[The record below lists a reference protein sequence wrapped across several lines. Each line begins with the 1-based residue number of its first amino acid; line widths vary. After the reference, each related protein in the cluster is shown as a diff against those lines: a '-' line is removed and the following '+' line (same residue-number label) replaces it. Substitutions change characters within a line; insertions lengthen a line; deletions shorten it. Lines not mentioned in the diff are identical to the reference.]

1 MGALGNRSAGR
12 RVHAAY
18 RHPRA
23 RPRPGSAPAQPR
35 AVRHHVGAH
44 REPATRGRPS
54 HRAGSADRGGAVSHT
69 GDDTSTA
76 ALTARAGPDSIS
88 RSQKRTWLIDV
99 DPPPGGPRLPRA
111 GPPWEDPGLA
121 DQALQE
127 PTRPVARLH
136 AGGGGALP
144 GDRRPAGRSL
154 HLHGQGQSGR
164 RRHERHSFL
173 GLGNIGPLAGKP
185 VMEGKGILF
194 KAFADIDVF
203 DLEVASENPEDV
215 IRFCQLL
222 EPTVGG
228 INLED
233 IRSPDCFHIEE
244 ELRDTLSI
252 PVFHDD
258 QHGTAIISGAALLN
272 ALDVVGKDV
281 GQIRVVFAGAGAAAL
296 ATAEH
301 YVRLGVRRE
310 QIVMCDH
317 EGVLHTERADL
328 DRYKSR
334 FAVRTKA
341 RTLADAFKDADVFVG
356 LSVAGIVSGDMLK
369 AMAKQ
374 PIVFALANPTPE
386 IMPEEAKQAR
396 GDAVI
401 ATGRSDFSNQV
412 NNVLGFPFIFRG
424 ALDVRAKKINEEMEM
439 AATRALAALAKEEVP
454 ESVTR
459 AYGGDKLKFGPDYL
473 IPKPFDPRVLLWV
486 APAVAWAAVASG
498 IAGRIIDVEE
508 YRAELEARLGPE
520 RQVMRGLITRA
531 QQDPPS
537 IVFPEGDDPRILRA
551 SRILA
556 DEGIARPILLGD
568 LDAIRRQADEGS
580 LTLEDIELMNPRS
593 AADRDQLAEELW
605 QLRRRRGFTLREAKA
620 RVLDPIYY
628 GLLLLRAGRTDA
640 LVAGEEIDYPDS
652 IRPALEVIGVEPGR
666 KHVSGIYMMI
676 FRQQTFFFA
685 DTTVNIE
692 PDAATLAEIATA
704 TAKFV
709 TRLGV
714 EPRIAMLSF
723 SNFGSVKHPA
733 ATKVQQAVAL
743 LHEREPELQVDGEM
757 QADTA
762 VVERILTKVYPF
774 AKLRGPANVLIFPD
788 LDAANIAYKLLA
800 RLGDAQAIG
809 PILVGMDR
817 PVHVLQRLS
826 EVPDI
831 VNMAVIAAVDAL
843 EHRRHARSTT

>member
-1 MGALGNRSAGR
+1 MVPPSRRQEALDYHSQG
-12 RVHAAY
+12 
-18 RHPRA
+18 
-23 RPRPGSAPAQPR
+23 RPGKIQVTPTKPFKDQRDLSLAYTPGVAEPCLEIAKR
-35 AVRHHVGAH
+35 PEDAYLYTSKGNLVAVVSNG
-44 REPATRGRPS
+44 T
-54 HRAGSADRGGAVSHT
+54 AV
-69 GDDTSTA
+69 
-76 ALTARAGPDSIS
+76 
-88 RSQKRTWLIDV
+88 
-99 DPPPGGPRLPRA
+99 
-111 GPPWEDPGLA
+111 
-121 DQALQE
+121 
-127 PTRPVARLH
+127 
-136 AGGGGALP
+136 
-144 GDRRPAGRSL
+144 
-154 HLHGQGQSGR
+154 
-164 RRHERHSFL
+164 L
-173 GLGNIGPLAGKP
+173 GLGNIGALAGKP

-194 KAFADIDVF
+194 KTFADIDVF
-203 DLEVASENPEDV
+203 DLEVGSENPEDV

-233 IRSPDCFHIEE
+233 IRSPDCFYIEQK
-244 ELRDTLSI
+244 LRDTLGI

-272 ALDVVGKDV
+272 ALELVKKELDQVK
-281 GQIRVVFAGAGAAAL
+281 IVFAGAGAAAI

-301 YVRLGVRRE
+301 YVRLGVKRE
-310 QIVMCDH
+310 HIVMADH
-317 EGVLHTERADL
+317 KGVIYKGRDGL
-328 DRYKSR
+328 DEFKQR
-334 FAVRTKA
+334 FAVDTKA
-341 RTLADAFKDADVFVG
+341 RTLAEALQGADVFVG
-356 LSVAGIVSGDMLK
+356 LSVAGIVTGEMLQG
-369 AMAKQ
+369 MAKK
-374 PIVFALANPTPE
+374 PVIFALANPTPE
-386 IMPEEAKQAR
+386 IMPDEAKKAR
-396 GDAVI
+396 PDAIV
-401 ATGRSDFSNQV
+401 ATGRSDFPNQV

-424 ALDVRAKKINEEMEM
+424 ALDVRAKQINEEMEM
-439 AATRALAALAKEEVP
+439 AATRALAALAKADVP

-459 AYGGDKLKFGPDYL
+459 AYGIEKLKFGPDYL

-520 RQVMRGLITRA
+520 RQVMRGLISRV

-551 SRILA
+551 ARILA

-568 LDAIRRQADEGS
+568 LDAIRRQADDAS

-593 AADRDQLAEELW
+593 APDRDKLAEELW
-605 QLRRRRGFTLREAKA
+605 QLRRRRGITVREAKE

-628 GLLLLRAGRTDA
+628 GLMLLRAGRTDA

-709 TRLGV
+709 TRLGI

-733 ATKVQQAVAL
+733 ATKVQQAVAM

-762 VVERILTKVYPF
+762 VVERILTRVYPF

-788 LDAANIAYKLLA
+788 LNAANIAYKLLA

-843 EHRRHARSTT
+843 EHRRLASTK

>member
-1 MGALGNRSAGR
+1 LAPPSRRQEALDYHSQG
-12 RVHAAY
+12 
-18 RHPRA
+18 
-23 RPRPGSAPAQPR
+23 RPGKIQVTPTKPFKDQRDLSLAYTPGVAEPCLEIAKKPEDAYLYTVKGNLV
-35 AVRHHVGAH
+35 AVVTNG
-44 REPATRGRPS
+44 T
-54 HRAGSADRGGAVSHT
+54 AV
-69 GDDTSTA
+69 
-76 ALTARAGPDSIS
+76 
-88 RSQKRTWLIDV
+88 
-99 DPPPGGPRLPRA
+99 
-111 GPPWEDPGLA
+111 
-121 DQALQE
+121 
-127 PTRPVARLH
+127 
-136 AGGGGALP
+136 
-144 GDRRPAGRSL
+144 
-154 HLHGQGQSGR
+154 
-164 RRHERHSFL
+164 L
-173 GLGNIGPLAGKP
+173 GLGNIGALAGKP

-203 DLEVASENPEDV
+203 DLEVGSENPEDV

-233 IRSPDCFHIEE
+233 IRSPDCFYIEQR
-244 ELRDTLSI
+244 LRETLGI

-272 ALDVVGKDV
+272 ALLLVKKEISTVK
-281 GQIRVVFAGAGAAAL
+281 IVFAGAGAAAI
-296 ATAEH
+296 ATAEP

-310 QIVMCDH
+310 NIVMSDH
-317 EGVLHTERADL
+317 KGVIYKGREGL
-328 DRYKSR
+328 DEFKQR
-334 FAVRTKA
+334 FAIETKA
-341 RTLADAFKDADVFVG
+341 RTLAEALEGADVFVG
-356 LSVAGIVSGDMLK
+356 LSVAGIVTGEMLQ
-369 AMAKQ
+369 AMAKK
-374 PIVFALANPTPE
+374 PVIFALANPTPE
-386 IMPEEAKQAR
+386 IMPDEAKNAR
-396 GDAVI
+396 PDAIV
-401 ATGRSDFSNQV
+401 ATGRSDFPNQV

-439 AATRALAALAKEEVP
+439 AATRALAELAKQEVP
-454 ESVTR
+454 ESVAR
-459 AYGGDKLKFGPDYL
+459 AYGGEKLKFGPEYL

-520 RQVMRGLITRA
+520 RQVMRGLISRA

-537 IVFPEGDDPRILRA
+537 IVFPEGDDPRVLRA

-568 LDAIRRQADEGS
+568 LDAIRRQADDGS
-580 LTLEDIELMNPRS
+580 LTLEDIELVNPRT
-593 AADRDQLAEELW
+593 AADRDELAQELW
-605 QLRRRRGFTLREAKA
+605 QRRRRRGMTLREAKN
-620 RVLDPIYY
+620 RIVDPMYY
-628 GLLLLRAGRTDA
+628 GLLMLRAGRTDA
-640 LVAGEEIDYPDS
+640 LVAGEEIYYPDAL
-652 IRPALEVIGVEPGR
+652 RPALEVIGAEPGR

-692 PDAATLAEIATA
+692 PDAETLAEIATA

-709 TRLGV
+709 TRLGI
-714 EPRIAMLSF
+714 EPRVAMLSF

-733 ATKVQQAVAL
+733 AAKVQQAVAL
-743 LHEREPELQVDGEM
+743 LHERDRELQVDGEM

-762 VVERILTKVYPF
+762 VVERILTRVYPF

-788 LDAANIAYKLLA
+788 LNAANIAYKLLA

-809 PILVGMDR
+809 PILVGMGR

-843 EHRRHARSTT
+843 EYRRHAGSTK

>member
-1 MGALGNRSAGR
+1 LAPPSRRQEALDYHSQGR
-12 RVHAAY
+12 PGKIQVTPTKPFKDQRDLSLAYTPGVAEPCLDIAKNPDDAY
-18 RHPRA
+18 RYTA
-23 RPRPGSAPAQPR
+23 KGNLV
-35 AVRHHVGAH
+35 AVVTNG
-44 REPATRGRPS
+44 T
-54 HRAGSADRGGAVSHT
+54 AV
-69 GDDTSTA
+69 
-76 ALTARAGPDSIS
+76 
-88 RSQKRTWLIDV
+88 
-99 DPPPGGPRLPRA
+99 
-111 GPPWEDPGLA
+111 
-121 DQALQE
+121 
-127 PTRPVARLH
+127 
-136 AGGGGALP
+136 
-144 GDRRPAGRSL
+144 
-154 HLHGQGQSGR
+154 
-164 RRHERHSFL
+164 L
-173 GLGNIGPLAGKP
+173 GLGNIGALAGKP

-203 DLEVASENPEDV
+203 DLEVGSENPEDV

-233 IRSPDCFHIEE
+233 IRSPDCFYIEQR
-244 ELRDTLSI
+244 LRETLSI

-272 ALDVVGKDV
+272 ALLLVKKDTSEV
-281 GQIRVVFAGAGAAAL
+281 KIVFAGAGAAAI

-301 YVRLGVRRE
+301 YVRLGVQR
-310 QIVMCDH
+310 QHIVMCDH
-317 EGVLHTERADL
+317 KGVIYKGREGL
-328 DRYKSR
+328 DEFKQR
-334 FAVRTKA
+334 FAIETKA
-341 RTLADAFKDADVFVG
+341 RSLAEALQGADVFVG
-356 LSVAGIVSGDMLK
+356 LSVAGIVTGDMLRE
-369 AMAKQ
+369 MAKQ
-374 PIVFALANPTPE
+374 PVIFALANPTPE
-386 IMPEEAKQAR
+386 IMPDEAKKAR
-396 GDAVI
+396 PDAIV
-401 ATGRSDFSNQV
+401 ATGRSDFPNQV

-424 ALDVRAKKINEEMEM
+424 ALDVRAKKINEDMEM
-439 AATRALAALAKEEVP
+439 AATRALAELAKAEVP

-459 AYGGDKLKFGPDYL
+459 AYGGEKLKFGPDYL

-520 RQVMRGLITRA
+520 RQVMRGLISRA

-551 SRILA
+551 SRILS

-568 LDAIRRQADEGS
+568 LDAIRRQADDAS
-580 LTLEDIELMNPRS
+580 LTLEDIELVNPRT
-593 AADRDQLAEELW
+593 ATDRDQLAQELW
-605 QLRRRRGFTLREAKA
+605 QLRRRRGMTLREAKN
-620 RVLDPIYY
+620 RVLDPMYY
-628 GLLLLRAGRTDA
+628 GLLMLRAGRTDA
-640 LVAGEEIDYPDS
+640 LVAGEEIDYPDAL
-652 IRPALEVIGVEPGR
+652 RPALEVIGAEPGR

-692 PDAATLAEIATA
+692 PDAETLAEIATA

-709 TRLGV
+709 TRLGI
-714 EPRIAMLSF
+714 EPRVAMLSF

-733 ATKVQQAVAL
+733 AAKVQQAVTL
-743 LHEREPELQVDGEM
+743 LHARDPELQVDGEM

-762 VVERILTKVYPF
+762 VVERILTRVYPF

-788 LDAANIAYKLLA
+788 LNAANIAYKLLA

-809 PILVGMDR
+809 PILVGMAR

-831 VNMAVIAAVDAL
+831 VNMAVIGAIDAL
-843 EHRRHARSTT
+843 EYRRQVRPTE